1 MNDLTNN
8 EPEVETTADEIK
20 PEHTIGSLLQKAR
33 SEKGLSKED
42 VAKALNL
49 RLALI
54 TDLENDDFSN
64 TASTTYAKGYIK
76 NYARFVAADAIQ
88 VQQCID
94 FQLGVDKSP
103 TMQSFSRKTT
113 RDAADN
119 RFTWVTYLIVIV
131 LIGMFVFWWAQK
143 SSLFSGLTDLSK
155 PSQEEQQLLT
165 SEQPHVKQPEMAADA
180 SEANTEE
187 QKTITEPES
196 QNPAHTDSSVNSQQV
211 EPAKE
216 ITPVQSE
223 TATLEQAAEPTKTET
238 APTAQ
243 LALTEINLELTE
255 NCWIKLEDATG
266 KVLILG
272 EKKAGYNKTVSGTA
286 PFKAVFGAPRAVNI
300 SLNGEKVDL
309 SHYPKT
315 RVARLTL
322 PLE

>member
-1 MNDLTNN
+1 MNDLKNN
-8 EPEVETTADEIK
+8 EPELEATLEDVK

-33 SEKGLSKED
+33 NEKGLSKED
-42 VAKALNL
+42 IAKALNL
-49 RLALI
+49 RLALV

-76 NYARFVAADAIQ
+76 NYARFVAADAIL

-94 FQLGVDKSP
+94 YQLGVDKSP
-103 TMQSFSRKTT
+103 SMQSFSRKTT
-113 RDAADN
+113 REAADN
-119 RFTWVTYLIVIV
+119 RFTWVTYLIIIV

-143 SSLFSGLTDLSK
+143 SSFFSGMIDLSK
-155 PSQEEQQLLT
+155 PTKEEQRLT
-165 SEQPHVKQPEMAADA
+165 TEPPTQNLEILAPAPVSHTDEGKAPEQPSIENTEPKTPVEHTQ
-180 SEANTEE
+180 ANTE
-187 QKTITEPES
+187 TEPQAE
-196 QNPAHTDSSVNSQQV
+196 TQQV
-211 EPAKE
+211 QVTQV
-216 ITPVQSE
+216 I
-223 TATLEQAAEPTKTET
+223 EQATTENT
-238 APTAQ
+238 PTAQ

-286 PFKAVFGAPRAVNI
+286 PFKAVLGAPQAVKL
-300 SLNGEKVDL
+300 SLNGESIDL
-309 SHYPKT
+309 SHYPKS